1 LPSLI
6 WVLGSAGLA
15 LGPVYPLMISITA
28 RRFPHAV
35 GLASGLAS
43 GAGALGGFSLPWLS
57 GAIGD
62 AIGMRS
68 AIATIG
74 GCSVLIAL
82 AAFGLARGPRMP
94 L

>member
-1 LPSLI
+1 
-6 WVLGSAGLA
+6 
-15 LGPVYPLMISITA
+15 M
-28 RRFPHAV
+28 
-35 GLASGLAS
+35 GLASGLAA

-62 AIGMRS
+62 AIGMRG

-74 GCSVLIAL
+74 GCSMLIAL
-82 AAFGLARGPRMP
+82 AALGLARGPRVP

>member
-1 LPSLI
+1 
-6 WVLGSAGLA
+6 
-15 LGPVYPLMISITA
+15 
-28 RRFPHAV
+28 
-35 GLASGLAS
+35 
-43 GAGALGGFSLPWLS
+43 LS